1 MLYGPQTLVTKA
13 SYITLTAGIIVIIQP
28 QISMYV
34 KFCARGREV
43 GWLVGRQ
50 EGARD
55 GGRKRRGSADGWEVY
70 R

>member
-43 GWLVGRQ
+43 GWLAGRKVQ
-50 EGARD
+50 GRREGGKEEGVQRD
-55 GGRKRRGSADGWEVY
+55 GRY